1 MPYIIRKKSV
11 KPGFLRKKRR
21 PFLLLEVLIALA
33 IVSLCAIPL
42 IAPNL
47 WLIKAEKEF
56 LQTIENDRI
65 AHLIFLHVVENLYNN
80 VYSWENLKNNE
91 EIPFSL
97 ESIPAIPENWP
108 FEVTVRSKV
117 AQSKTGLTDE
127 HSFNLLEI
135 TITIKKTPEIKGEKD
150 LIVKNLI
157 FVERNLKKG
166 TQID

>member
-1 MPYIIRKKSV
+1 M
-11 KPGFLRKKRR
+11 RKKRR